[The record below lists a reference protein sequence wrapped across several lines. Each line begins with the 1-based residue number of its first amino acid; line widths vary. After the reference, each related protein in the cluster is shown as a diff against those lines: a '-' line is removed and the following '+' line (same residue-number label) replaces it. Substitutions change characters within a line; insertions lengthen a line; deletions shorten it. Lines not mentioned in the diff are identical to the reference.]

1 MSIQTART
9 FAQVTDKLVVTFVLF
24 LSFTLAGGA
33 AVLGA

>member
-9 FAQVTDKLVVTFVLF
+9 FARTADKIVVTFVLVLAF
-24 LSFTLAGGA
+24 ALAGGS